1 MALKGHQKPQ
11 YFLKNNLFNRRFDDC
26 NRWSDACTIV
36 DSTLAQPPNQHLC
49 NCRIHTSKVRIEACA
64 TVDSAL
70 VKKSLFCFILGTK
83 IANINTNLFWK
94 KLFRNIFC
102 SILHTGTSANT
113 AKVMGWQR
121 ENLNFKLDQIYDIEF
136 TLASRFIFLVL
147 TQNLCVKII

>member
-1 MALKGHQKPQ
+1 MIRRL
-11 YFLKNNLFNRRFDDC
+11 YNRRFG
-26 NRWSDACTIV
+26 ACTTAK
-36 DSTLAQPPNQHLC
+36 STLVQLSNPHF
-49 NCRIHTSKVRIEACA
+49 SKVRIEACA

-83 IANINTNLFWK
+83 IASINTNLFWK
-94 KLFRNIFC
+94 KLFRIIFC

-121 ENLNFKLDQIYDIEF
+121 ENLHFKLDQIYNIEF